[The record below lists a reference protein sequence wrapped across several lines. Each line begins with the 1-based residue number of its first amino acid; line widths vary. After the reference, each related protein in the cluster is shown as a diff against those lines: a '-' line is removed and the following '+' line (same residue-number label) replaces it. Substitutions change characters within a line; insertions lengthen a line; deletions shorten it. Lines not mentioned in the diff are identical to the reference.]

1 MVLNSTKSQQ
11 KQIIETNLLLN
22 LGGSTVTTTGLV
34 LKCVGLVVG
43 GEGGLEVAP
52 LTSLRCLGVFDRL
65 SLSLSSSQVFLN
77 KKAKA
82 SLTVHILQSLGIVN
96 SEQCVFI

>member
-1 MVLNSTKSQQ
+1 M
-11 KQIIETNLLLN
+11 
-22 LGGSTVTTTGLV
+22 
-34 LKCVGLVVG
+34 G

-77 KKAKA
+77 KKAKT
-82 SLTVHILQSLGIVN
+82 SLTEHILHNLCIVN
-96 SEQCVFI
+96 SEQCVILPPLLNRAHKVIIYGRVGQPSHRAIYLALIYSQKSITIKEN